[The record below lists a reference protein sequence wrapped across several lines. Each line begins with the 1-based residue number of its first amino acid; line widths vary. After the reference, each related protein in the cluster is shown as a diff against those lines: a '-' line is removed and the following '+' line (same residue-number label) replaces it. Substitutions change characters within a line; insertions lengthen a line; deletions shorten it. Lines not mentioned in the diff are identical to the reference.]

1 MNIEL
6 DFSLMIPEFI
16 LLGATLLILVLDA
29 VQTPQGGRKD
39 GTPHEGGAG
48 NSTVTTIAALGCF
61 GAAAWTSLVLWG
73 GGSQVSFG
81 GLFVLDVFGMFV
93 KVLVC
98 VSAGL
103 ALLLSDPWLKNHRL
117 SAAGHHALLLM
128 ATAGMMYM
136 LSAGDFVM
144 LFMGLEVMS
153 IPVYCLASF
162 LRWEDRSVEA
172 GVKYL
177 VLGSFAT
184 AVLLFGMAL
193 IYGWVG
199 LETGTG
205 TMNIAAILKVVAGA
219 ESVPGYAVVGG
230 FMILVG
236 LLFKISAAPFHMWTP
251 DVYEGAPTAVTAYMS
266 VAVKAVAA
274 AVILRLFGPEILAA
288 FHLEGVLWGVI
299 ALTVVVGNVMALAQN
314 NVKRMLAYS
323 SVAHGGYLLMGV
335 LAGTPAGQAGVL
347 FYAVAYTAANVAA
360 FGILIYLSRKG
371 HDVETFDDL
380 KGLGRVHPFA
390 AIVTTLS
397 MLSLMGIPPLAGFFG
412 KFQIFA
418 AAIAE
423 GYVILAVIGI
433 LTSALSVAY
442 YLRPVVTL
450 YMADEVAP
458 TRAPESSNLGL
469 MASLG
474 VATAAIVVIGLLP
487 ESYLQ
492 LAAESVSVLGG

>member
-1 MNIEL
+1 MNIDL
-6 DFSLMIPEFI
+6 NFSLMIPEFI
-16 LLGATLLILVLDA
+16 ILAAAIAILILDA
-29 VQTPQGGRKD
+29 IQTPQDGRKD
-39 GTPHEGGAG
+39 GTLLDGGAA
-48 NSTVTTIAALGCF
+48 NTTVTTIAALGCF
-61 GAAAWTSLVLWG
+61 GAAGWTALVLWG

-81 GLFVLDVFGMFV
+81 GLFVLDQFNMFV
-93 KVLVC
+93 KILVSVC
-98 VSAGL
+98 AGL

-117 SAAGHHALLLM
+117 GAAGHHALLLM
-128 ATAGMMYM
+128 ATSGMLYM

-153 IPVYCLASF
+153 IPIYCLAAF

-184 AVLLFGMAL
+184 AVMLFGMAL
-193 IYGWVG
+193 VYGFAG
-199 LETGTG
+199 LETGVG
-205 TMNIAAILKVVAGA
+205 TMNIEAILTTIRGAG
-219 ESVPGYAVVGG
+219 ELPGYAVIGG

-236 LLFKISAAPFHMWTP
+236 LLFKVSAAPFHMWTP
-251 DVYEGAPTAVTAYMS
+251 DVYEGAPTAITAYMS
-266 VAVKAVAA
+266 VAVKAVGA
-274 AVILRLFGPEILAA
+274 AVILRFFGADILAA

-299 ALTVVVGNVMALAQN
+299 ALTVVVGNVMALAQD

-347 FYAVAYTAANVAA
+347 FYAVAYSAANIAA
-360 FGILIYLSRKG
+360 FGVLVYLSRRG

-380 KGLGRVHPFA
+380 KGLGRLYPFA
-390 AIVTTLS
+390 AAVTTLA

-412 KFQIFA
+412 KFQLFA
-418 AAIAE
+418 ALISE
-423 GYVILAVIGI
+423 GYIILAVIGI
-433 LTSALSVAY
+433 LMSALSVGY
-442 YLRPVVTL
+442 YLRPVITM
-450 YMADEVAP
+450 YMADGVAA

-474 VATAAIVVIGLLP
+474 VSAAAIVIIGLLP
-487 ESYLQ
+487 ESYLL
-492 LAAESVSVLGG
+492 LAAESVRALAG

>member
-1 MNIEL
+1 MNIDL
-6 DFSLMIPEFI
+6 DFVLMIPEFMLI
-16 LLGATLLILVLDA
+16 GAALVVLLLDA
-29 VQTPQGGRKD
+29 IQTPQDGSKD
-39 GTPHEGGAG
+39 GTPNEGGAAT
-48 NSTVTTIAALGCF
+48 STVTVISVLGCF
-61 GAAAWTSLVLWG
+61 GAALWTALVLWDG
-73 GGSQVSFG
+73 GTQISFG
-81 GLFVLDVFGMFV
+81 GLFVLDTFIMFV
-93 KVLVC
+93 KVLVA
-98 VSAGL
+98 VAAGL

-128 ATAGMMYM
+128 ATSGMLYM

-153 IPVYCLASF
+153 IPLYCLAAF

-184 AVLLFGMAL
+184 AVMLFGMVL

-199 LETGTG
+199 LESGTP
-205 TMNIAAILKVVAGA
+205 TMNIAAILEVVRSADA
-219 ESVPGYAVVGG
+219 LPGYAVMGG
-230 FMILVG
+230 FMLLVG
-236 LLFKISAAPFHMWTP
+236 LLFKVSAAPFHMWTP
-251 DVYEGAPTAVTAYMS
+251 DVYEGAPTPITAYMS
-266 VAVKAVAA
+266 VAVKAVGA
-274 AVILRLFGPEILAA
+274 AVILRLFGSDILAA

-299 ALTVVVGNVMALAQN
+299 ALTLVIGNVMALAQN

-323 SVAHGGYLLMGV
+323 SIAHGGYMLMGV

-347 FYAVAYTAANVAA
+347 FYIVAYTAANMAA
-360 FGILIYLSRKG
+360 FGVLVYFSRRG

-380 KGLGRVHPFA
+380 RGLGRHYPFA
-390 AIVTTLS
+390 AAVTTLS

-418 AAIAE
+418 ATIAE
-423 GYVILAVIGI
+423 GYIVLAVLGI
-433 LTSALSVAY
+433 LMSALSVGY
-442 YLRPVVTL
+442 YLRPVVVL
-450 YMADEVAP
+450 YMSDHVAP
-458 TRAPESSNLGL
+458 TRAPESANLGL

-474 VATAAIVVIGLLP
+474 LSAAAIVIIGLLP

-492 LAAESVSVLGG
+492 LAAESVRALAG

>member
-1 MNIEL
+1 MNIDL
-6 DFSLMIPEFI
+6 NFSLMIPEFI
-16 LLGATLLILVLDA
+16 LIGAALVILLLDA
-29 VQTPQGGRKD
+29 FQTPQDGRRD
-39 GTPHEGGAG
+39 GTPAAGGAD
-48 NSTVTTIAALGCF
+48 NTTVSAIAALGCF
-61 GAAAWTSLVLWG
+61 GAAAWTSFMLWG
-73 GGSQVSFG
+73 GGAQVSFG
-81 GLFVLDVFGMFV
+81 GLFVLDSFNMFV

-98 VSAGL
+98 ASAGL
-103 ALLLSDPWLKNHRL
+103 ALLLADPWLKNHRL
-117 SAAGHHALLLM
+117 SAAGHHSLLLM
-128 ATAGMMYM
+128 ATSGMLYM

-153 IPVYCLASF
+153 IPIYCLAAF

-184 AVLLFGMAL
+184 AVMLFGMAL
-193 IYGWVG
+193 VYGWVG
-199 LETGTG
+199 LETGVA
-205 TMNIAAILKVVAGA
+205 TMNIDAVLAAVRGAGPL
-219 ESVPGYAVVGG
+219 PGYAVIGG

-236 LLFKISAAPFHMWTP
+236 LLFKVSAAPFHMWTP

-266 VAVKAVAA
+266 VAVKAVGA
-274 AVILRLFGPEILAA
+274 AVILRFFGADILAA

-299 ALTVVVGNVMALAQN
+299 ALTVVLGNVMALAQD

-323 SVAHGGYLLMGV
+323 SVAHGGYMLMGV
-335 LAGTPAGQAGVL
+335 LAGTPSGQAGVL

-360 FGILIYLSRKG
+360 FGVLVYLSRRG

-380 KGLGRVHPFA
+380 RGLGRLYPFA
-390 AIVTTLS
+390 AAVTTLS

-412 KFQIFA
+412 KFQLFA
-418 AAIAE
+418 ATIAQ
-423 GYVILAVIGI
+423 GHVLLAVIGI

-442 YLRPVVTL
+442 YLRPVITL
-450 YMADEVAP
+450 YMADRVAP
-458 TRAPESSNLGL
+458 TRAPEAANLGL

-474 VATAAIVVIGLLP
+474 VSAAAIVIIGLLP

-492 LAAESVSVLGG
+492 LAAESVRALAG

>member
-1 MNIEL
+1 
-6 DFSLMIPEFI
+6 
-16 LLGATLLILVLDA
+16 
-29 VQTPQGGRKD
+29 
-39 GTPHEGGAG
+39 
-48 NSTVTTIAALGCF
+48 
-61 GAAAWTSLVLWG
+61 
-73 GGSQVSFG
+73 
-81 GLFVLDVFGMFV
+81 
-93 KVLVC
+93 
-98 VSAGL
+98 
-103 ALLLSDPWLKNHRL
+103 
-117 SAAGHHALLLM
+117 
-128 ATAGMMYM
+128 
-136 LSAGDFVM
+136 
-144 LFMGLEVMS
+144 
-153 IPVYCLASF
+153 
-162 LRWEDRSVEA
+162 
-172 GVKYL
+172 
-177 VLGSFAT
+177 
-184 AVLLFGMAL
+184 
-193 IYGWVG
+193 
-199 LETGTG
+199 
-205 TMNIAAILKVVAGA
+205 
-219 ESVPGYAVVGG
+219 
-230 FMILVG
+230 
-236 LLFKISAAPFHMWTP
+236 MWTP

-442 YLRPVVTL
+442 YLRPVVTM

>member
-1 MNIEL
+1 MNIDL

-16 LLGATLLILVLDA
+16 VIGAALIVLILDA
-29 VQTPQGGRKD
+29 VQTPQGGRRD
-39 GTPHEGGAG
+39 GTPAEGGAS
-48 NSTVTTIAALGCF
+48 NTTVTAISVLGCF
-61 GAAAWTSLVLWG
+61 GAGLWTALMLWDG
-73 GGSQVSFG
+73 GAQVSFG
-81 GLFVLDVFGMFV
+81 GLFVLDSFNMFV

-103 ALLLSDPWLKNHRL
+103 ALLLADPWLKNHRL

-128 ATAGMMYM
+128 ATSGMLYM

-153 IPVYCLASF
+153 IPIYCLAAF

-184 AVLLFGMAL
+184 AVMLFGMAL
-193 IYGWVG
+193 VYGFVG

-205 TMNIAAILKVVAGA
+205 TMNIDEVLAAIRGAGA
-219 ESVPGYAVVGG
+219 LPGFAVIGG

-236 LLFKISAAPFHMWTP
+236 LLFKVSAAPFHMWTP
-251 DVYEGAPTAVTAYMS
+251 DVYEGSPTAVTAYMS
-266 VAVKAVAA
+266 VAVKAVGA
-274 AVILRLFGPEILAA
+274 AVILRFFGADILAS

-299 ALTVVVGNVMALAQN
+299 ALTVVVGNVMALAQS

-323 SVAHGGYLLMGV
+323 SVAHGGYMLMGV
-335 LAGTPAGQAGVL
+335 LAGTPSGQAGVL

-360 FGILIYLSRKG
+360 FGVLVYLSRRG

-380 KGLGRVHPFA
+380 RGLGRLYPFA
-390 AIVTTLS
+390 AAVTTLA

-412 KFQIFA
+412 KFQLFA
-418 AAIAE
+418 AAIGE
-423 GYVILAVIGI
+423 GYVLLAVIGI

-442 YLRPVVTL
+442 YLRPVIVL
-450 YMADEVAP
+450 YMSDGVAA
-458 TRAPESSNLGL
+458 TRAPEASNLGL

-474 VATAAIVVIGLLP
+474 VSAAAIVIIGLLP

-492 LAAESVSVLGG
+492 LAAESVRALAG